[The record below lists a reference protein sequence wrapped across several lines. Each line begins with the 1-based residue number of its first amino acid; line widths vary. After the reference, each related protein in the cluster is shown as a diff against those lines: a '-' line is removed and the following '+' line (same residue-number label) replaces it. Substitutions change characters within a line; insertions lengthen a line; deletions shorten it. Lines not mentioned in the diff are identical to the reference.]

1 MVTSA
6 VRTNGAT
13 GCMANV
19 AWGAT
24 RLCVMTEPA
33 AAGEKAEA
41 EAASMATKSLAS
53 MIVDCT
59 KGKAGMEH
67 GEA

>member
-1 MVTSA
+1 MATSA
-6 VRTNGAT
+6 VRATGAT
-13 GCMANV
+13 GCMAKV

-24 RLCVMTEPA
+24 RLWVMTEPA

-53 MIVDCT
+53 MIIDCAT
-59 KGKAGMEH
+59 EAGK
-67 GEA
+67 

>member
-6 VRTNGAT
+6 VRATGAT

-53 MIVDCT
+53 IVDCT